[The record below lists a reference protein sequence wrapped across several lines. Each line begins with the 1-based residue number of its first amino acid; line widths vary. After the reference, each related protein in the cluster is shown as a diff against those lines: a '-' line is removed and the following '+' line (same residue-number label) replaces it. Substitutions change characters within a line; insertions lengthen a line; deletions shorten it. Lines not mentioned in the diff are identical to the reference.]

1 VSRRIVIGDIHGCY
15 KTLKKLTEE
24 KLKITPS
31 DHLYFI
37 GDYIDRGPASQQ
49 VLDYLIELKWQSYNI
64 YPIRGNHEEMLLKAI
79 SDNKFIHAWYNN
91 GAEETLKSFDIPDN
105 LLFEYDGI
113 KLIPEKYIHFIS
125 NLPYFIVLDDY
136 IIVHAG
142 LNFKLDQPFDDKESM
157 LWMRNINYDAIK
169 AENKKIIHGHTP
181 MPSVSILS
189 DLRDKQNKVINI
201 DSGCVYKDLPGYG
214 KLMAYDLDSG
224 ETFFEEYAEG

>member
-1 VSRRIVIGDIHGCY
+1 MSRRIAIGDIHGCH

-31 DHLYFI
+31 DNLYLV

-64 YPIRGNHEEMLLKAI
+64 FPIRGNHEEMFLKAI
-79 SDNKFIHAWYNN
+79 SDDRYIHAWYNN
-91 GAEETLKSFDIPDN
+91 GAEETLKSFDIPEN

-125 NLPYFIVLDDY
+125 NLPYFLELDDY

-142 LNFKLDQPFDDKESM
+142 LNFNLNDPFEDKESM
-157 LWMRNINYDAIK
+157 LWMRSVDYNAKK
-169 AENKKIIHGHTP
+169 AGNKKIIHGHTP
-181 MPSVSILS
+181 MPSVSIAS

-201 DSGCVYKDLPGYG
+201 DSGCAYKDLPGYG
-214 KLMAYDLDSG
+214 KLLAYDMDSG
-224 ETFFEEYAEG
+224 EVFIEENAEE